1 MNNNI
6 YVCIGTPN
14 ANFDSIG
21 PRVGSKL
28 KDLGYEVY
36 GTMEN
41 PIHGTNVRTIW
52 DEKIKYMDK
61 DRIIGIDAALSLK
74 PNSIGTAI
82 LRKRGVKPRAAIDS
96 SNNDIEIGRRSI
108 VGIIGHDLKTIDRDI
123 DAEELA
129 SKIVNIIEFIEK
141 ENICL
146 G

>member
-6 YVCIGTPN
+6 YVCVGTPN
-14 ANFDSIG
+14 TNFDSIG

-52 DEKIKYMDK
+52 DEKIKHLDR
-61 DRIIGIDAALSLK
+61 DRIIAIDAAVSLK

-82 LRKRGVKPRAAIDS
+82 LRKRGVKPRAGIDS
-96 SNNDIEIGRRSI
+96 SNSDIEIGRRSI
-108 VGIIGHDLKTIDRDI
+108 VGIIGHDLNTIEYDI
-123 DAEELA
+123 DADKLA
-129 SKIVNIIEFIEK
+129 SKIVDIIEFIEK
-141 ENICL
+141 ENVCL

>member
-6 YVCIGTPN
+6 YVCVGTPN
-14 ANFDSIG
+14 TKFDSIG

-52 DEKIKYMDK
+52 DEKIKHLDK
-61 DRIIGIDAALSLK
+61 DRIIAIDAALSVK

-82 LRKRGVKPRAAIDS
+82 LRKRGVRPRAAIDS
-96 SNNDIEIGRRSI
+96 SNSDIEIGRRSI
-108 VGIIGHDLKTIDRDI
+108 VGIIGHDLNTIDRDI
-123 DAEELA
+123 DADKLA

>member
-6 YVCIGTPN
+6 YVCVGTPN
-14 ANFDSIG
+14 TNFDSIG

-52 DEKIKYMDK
+52 DEKIKHLDRN
-61 DRIIGIDAALSLK
+61 RIIAIDAAVSLK

-82 LRKRGVKPRAAIDS
+82 LRKRGVKPRAGIDS
-96 SNNDIEIGRRSI
+96 SNSDIEIGRRSI
-108 VGIIGHDLKTIDRDI
+108 VGIIGHDLNTIEYDI
-123 DAEELA
+123 DADKLA
-129 SKIVNIIEFIEK
+129 SKIVDIIEFIEK
-141 ENICL
+141 ENVCL

>member
-6 YVCIGTPN
+6 YVCVGTPN
-14 ANFDSIG
+14 TNFDSIG

-41 PIHGTNVRTIW
+41 PIHGNNVRTIW
-52 DEKIKYMDK
+52 DEKIKHLDK
-61 DRIIGIDAALSLK
+61 DRIIAIDAALSVK

-82 LRKRGVKPRAAIDS
+82 LRKRGVRPRAAIDS
-96 SNNDIEIGRRSI
+96 SNSDIEIGRRSI
-108 VGIIGHDLKTIDRDI
+108 VGIIGHDLNTIDRDI
-123 DAEELA
+123 DADKLA
-129 SKIVNIIEFIEK
+129 SKIVSIIEFIEK
-141 ENICL
+141 ENVCL

>member
-41 PIHGTNVRTIW
+41 PIHGTNVRAIW

-82 LRKRGVKPRAAIDS
+82 LRKRGVRPRGAIDS

-108 VGIIGHDLKTIDRDI
+108 VGIIGRDLNSIVHDI

>member
-6 YVCIGTPN
+6 YVCVGTPN
-14 ANFDSIG
+14 TNFDSIG

-41 PIHGTNVRTIW
+41 PIHGTNVRTIA
-52 DEKIKYMDK
+52 
-61 DRIIGIDAALSLK
+61 IDAALSVK

-82 LRKRGVKPRAAIDS
+82 LRKRGVRPRAAIDS
-96 SNNDIEIGRRSI
+96 SNSDIEIGRRSI
-108 VGIIGHDLKTIDRDI
+108 VGIIGHDLNTIDHDI
-123 DAEELA
+123 DADKLA

-141 ENICL
+141 ENVCL